1 MAQQELNGLEKFE
14 VFFEKNQKAVIGSA
28 IIVLVLVSGIFFVK
42 NFYLPKKEAKAQTA
56 MFSAQFAFEK
66 DSFNLA
72 LNGDGT
78 NAGFIQIAKDYKFT
92 KAANTSHYYAGV
104 CYLKLKDYD
113 NAISE
118 LKKFDADDKIVGAMA
133 LGNLGDAYSD
143 KGDMDKA
150 ISYYKDAASYNDN
163 EFSAPMYMVKAGLA
177 LEVGGKYKES
187 LEEFTLCKS
196 KYPKYQA
203 ESNTLDKHI
212 ARLEQL
218 AK

>member
-28 IIVLVLVSGIFFVK
+28 LVILILVSGIFFVK
-42 NFYLPKKEAKAQTA
+42 NFYLPKRETKAVAA
-56 MFSAQFAFEK
+56 MFNAQYAFEK

-78 NAGFIQIAKDYKFT
+78 NAGFVQIAKDYKFT
-92 KAANTSHYYAGV
+92 NAANLSHYYAGI
-104 CYLKLKDYD
+104 CYLNLKDYD
-113 NAISE
+113 NAITE
-118 LKKFDADDKIVGAMA
+118 LKKFDGSDKVVGAMA
-133 LGNLGDAYSD
+133 LGALGDAYAQ

-163 EFSAPMYMVKAGLA
+163 DFTAPMFMVKAALA
-177 LEVGGKYKES
+177 LEVDTKYKES
-187 LEEFTLCKS
+187 LDELNLCKS

-203 ESNTLDKHI
+203 ENNTLDKHI